1 MSKEP
6 NVIVSSEPW
15 QKPLPNIDKDNEK
28 FYEGLTQ
35 HKFLVWRCK
44 TCGAS
49 YWPKAYCQNHENEPF
64 AANMA
69 WAEASGFGKI
79 FAFNRHHMTFHPG
92 FKDEIPYVY
101 ALIELDEGPL
111 ISSTL
116 VGERM
121 PKDVYDVGQKVEV
134 ATGRRTVHADRRHAL
149 VDAVAR
155 APARGPPRRAPLS
168 THRPLRAWCSPP
180 RN

>member
-1 MSKEP
+1 VFDPHLHAAGEASMSKEP
-6 NVIVSSEPW
+6 NVIVSNEPW
-15 QKPLPNIDKDNEK
+15 KKPLPNIDKDNEK

-64 AANMA
+64 AANME
-69 WAEASGFGKI
+69 WAEASGCGKI

-116 VGERM
+116 VGDRM

-134 ATGRRTVHADRRHAL
+134 VYEDHLAEGFTL
-149 VDAVAR
+149 
-155 APARGPPRRAPLS
+155 PRFRIIE
-168 THRPLRAWCSPP
+168 
-180 RN
+180 